1 MKKTKDYFYRMYA
14 LLLVVMLGLLL
25 LYYLPRNIGGWE
37 SKPIDMLADLRV
49 ERSTEVIDTIDLDVY
64 MYETPTIDQEGE
76 DASHSDAQ
84 AIEQEQVRRAQVYER
99 IHTESWSEEDSISTE
114 IVDYS
119 QTRTGLR
126 RFFSSLAKCQSL
138 DASVRIAVLG
148 DSFVEGDIFTDAL
161 RSKLQTLYGGSGVG
175 WMPMSSTTA
184 GFRMSVRHDFRG
196 WKDQSMLHSKR
207 ERHIISGHIF
217 RPEGSAWS
225 RYSLPKGM
233 GAFDRA
239 TMYYQATE
247 PLSVK
252 ITTDSGEEELHLP
265 ATEQGVA
272 MSTYTYATP
281 PTTSIKM
288 ALTSG
293 AGSMTSYGIALEQSR
308 GVTVDNMS
316 LRGNSGLLLSSLD
329 VDLNQTFGRLR
340 PYDLII
346 LQYGLNVANAKQR
359 DYRGYAKQ
367 MKRAIQHLRQLY
379 PEADVMLLGVSDR
392 AQRLSGSMTT
402 MPAII
407 ELHKQQ
413 EMLAADLGLP
423 FWSLLKAMRSIGG
436 ITQMAA
442 QGKAAKDY
450 THLNHK
456 GGRELASK
464 FVEALEIEKRYY
476 EAAQ

>member
-1 MKKTKDYFYRMYA
+1 MKRPKDYFYRMYA

-25 LYYLPRNIGGWE
+25 LYHLPSNILGWE
-37 SKPIDMLADLRV
+37 PKPIDMLADLRV
-49 ERSTEVIDTIDLDVY
+49 EKLEELMDSTGLVSDEQQVISPTLSIDSLEDEEAVRLQ
-64 MYETPTIDQEGE
+64 EERQRRDQ
-76 DASHSDAQ
+76 A
-84 AIEQEQVRRAQVYER
+84 YER
-99 IHTESWSEEDSISTE
+99 IQSETWAEEDSISTN
-114 IVDYS
+114 IIDYS
-119 QTRTGLR
+119 QARTGLR
-126 RFFSSLAKCQSL
+126 RFFSRLAKCQGSNE
-138 DASVRIAVLG
+138 SVRIAVLG

-161 RSKLQTLYGGSGVG
+161 RSNLQTRYGGSGVG
-175 WMPMSSTTA
+175 WMPMSSNTA
-184 GFRMSVRHDFRG
+184 GFRMSVHHDFRG
-196 WKDQSMLHSKR
+196 WKDLSMLHSRR

-225 RYSLPKGM
+225 RYSLPKGQT
-233 GAFDRA
+233 AFDRA
-239 TMYYQATE
+239 TVYYQATA

-252 ITTDSGEEELHLP
+252 MITDSGEEELQLP
-265 ATEQGVA
+265 ATNQGES
-272 MSTYTYATP
+272 MSKYTYGTS
-281 PTTSIKM
+281 PTTSIKV

-293 AGSMTSYGIALEQSR
+293 ANAMTSYGIALEQSR

-316 LRGNSGLLLSSLD
+316 IRGNSGLLLSSLD
-329 VDLNQTFGRLR
+329 TDLNQAFGRLR

-359 DYRGYAKQ
+359 DYRGYTKQ

-379 PEADVMLLGVSDR
+379 PESDVMLLGVSDR
-392 AQRLSGSMTT
+392 AQRSSGSMTT

-413 EMLAADLGLP
+413 EVLAAELGLP

-436 ITQMAA
+436 ISQMAA

-456 GGRELASK
+456 GGRELANK
-464 FVEALEIEKRYY
+464 FIEAIELEKRYY
-476 EAAQ
+476 EEIQ